1 MSESSNSKV
10 NPGGVLAGKVAVVT
24 GASRGIGDAIA
35 RRFAMEG
42 AKVVVSART
51 VDSGEHYL
59 PGTINETV
67 AAIRAAGGE
76 ALGVKA
82 DLAAAED
89 RERLIAAAEAEF
101 GPVDILVNNAG
112 ITQDNLFLRMKSEQW
127 SKVID
132 VNLNGVFDVT
142 KAVIRLMVKQRT
154 GKIINIS
161 SVVGFTGNPGQV
173 NYSSTKSA
181 LVGFTKSLAR
191 EVGVRGITVNAVAPG
206 FIDTAMTQA
215 LNESQQEV
223 ILQQIPLGRMGDA
236 EDIAN
241 AVSFLASK
249 EASYITG
256 TILHVNGGMY

>member
-1 MSESSNSKV
+1 MNLK
-10 NPGGVLAGKVAVVT
+10 GQTALIT
-24 GASRGIGDAIA
+24 GAGRGIGKTIAIKLA
-35 RRFAMEG
+35 KSG
-42 AKVVVSART
+42 ADIVLANMSPDVTEVREEVESLGRKCMTFEADVTDFEAIDTMVKKII
-51 VDSGEHYL
+51 EE
-59 PGTINETV
+59 PGSIH
-67 AAIRAAGGE
+67 
-76 ALGVKA
+76 
-82 DLAAAED
+82 
-89 RERLIAAAEAEF
+89 
-101 GPVDILVNNAG
+101 ILVNNAG
-112 ITQDNLFLRMKSEQW
+112 ITQDNLFMRMKPEQW
-127 SKVID
+127 LKVID
-132 VNLNGVFDVT
+132 VNLNGVFNVT
-142 KAVIRLMVKQRT
+142 KAVIRQMVKQRS

-191 EVGVRGITVNAVAPG
+191 EVGARGVTVNAVAPG

-241 AVSFLASK
+241 AVAFLASD

-256 TILHVNGGMY
+256 TVLHVNGGMY